1 MRLHSDM
8 LCQGKVLQH
17 VSEQKRAEKQPVFTQ
32 LTASLKDSLDP
43 RLALKQKTLLNP
55 TKPY

>member
-1 MRLHSDM
+1 M

-43 RLALKQKTLLNP
+43 RLALKQKALLNP